1 MLDGK
6 INNDENDCKKDR
18 NNHFLSKTLS
28 KHMKKINTS
37 GFSNFINMNLNPP
50 VKISVQLNEICNS
63 EKKEKN

>member
-1 MLDGK
+1 
-6 INNDENDCKKDR
+6 
-18 NNHFLSKTLS
+18 
-28 KHMKKINTS
+28 MKKINAS